1 MRIMN
6 GSLFG
11 SSFIVKAEGKYGAVY
26 LVLVQI
32 NHFNA
37 NVLIFPEQI
46 LTGLP
51 SLWGFGEVLLLPRS

>member
-46 LTGLP
+46 LTGLL
-51 SLWGFGEVLLLPRS
+51 SL